1 MMKNLLRFLLL
12 LLLLGALCLGFQAIS
27 LVPGSNNSG
36 DSLAYAATSAGQ
48 AEKPS
53 EAVPHHGDPYARV
66 FLVLALLLIC
76 AMAGHFIA
84 RKLNQ
89 SAVLGELAVGILVG
103 ALFYQLSAPTVTILR
118 HSDQVAAATQKV
130 LEQNVGWQEATRL
143 TLAEAK
149 ISPEEKEQIQTVL
162 ASPQFPQ
169 YLLASRILHFFSSF
183 GVVLLLFMAGL
194 ESSLERLRRAG
205 KAVAGLGFA
214 EVSLTFVSC
223 YAVVWLLTPGGQSPT
238 LPLLVAGALSATSV
252 GISAR
257 SFQDMNKLGLPEA
270 QVVLGAAVLDD
281 ILSLI
286 ILAVVTGILTTG
298 AVALSTIALIVLK
311 ALLFFA
317 AVAWFGIKF
326 LQRDIALFAWLDQ
339 SHVKL
344 YFSFGL
350 LLILAWL
357 ADLMGLATIIGA
369 FAAGLILEDRYFQI
383 DVKSPEGEQSVESL
397 LAPLE
402 HLFAPLFFVLL
413 GFQVDVTTF
422 ADLKVLVLGL
432 ILTLVA
438 IFGKM
443 AATLILKKGYRKL
456 VVGFGLVPRGE
467 VTLIF
472 ASLGK
477 SMGVL
482 STSLYSVLI
491 IVVLLTTLITPPC
504 LTWALG
510 RSGETALT

>member
-1 MMKNLLRFLLL
+1 MMTRLPRFLLL
-12 LLLLGALCLGFQAIS
+12 FLLLGVLCLSFQAVS
-27 LVPGSNNSG
+27 PMPGSNLLG
-36 DSLAYAATSAGQ
+36 DLPAHASTPASHSDKSPEAAA
-48 AEKPS
+48 
-53 EAVPHHGDPYARV
+53 HHGDPYARV
-66 FLVLALLLIC
+66 FLVLALLLLC
-76 AMAGHFIA
+76 AVTGHWVA
-84 RKLNQ
+84 RKLKQ
-89 SAVLGELAVGILVG
+89 SGVLGELLVGILAG
-103 ALFYQLSAPTVTILR
+103 ALAYQLSGPVVTILR
-118 HSDQVAAATQKV
+118 HADQVAAATQKV
-130 LEQNVGWQEATRL
+130 MQQNVGAQEAIRL
-143 TLAEAK
+143 TLEEANL
-149 ISPEEKEQIQTVL
+149 SPEEKEQIHTVVSGPL
-162 ASPQFPQ
+162 FSQ
-169 YLLASRILHFFSSF
+169 YLLVTRILHFFSSF

-194 ESSLERLRRAG
+194 ESSLDQLRRAG
-205 KAVAGLGFA
+205 RAVAGLGLT
-214 EVSLTFVSC
+214 EVGLTFASC
-223 YAVVWLLTPGGQSPT
+223 YAVVWLLMPPGQSPT

-257 SFQDMNKLGLPEA
+257 SFQDMNRLGLPEA
-270 QVVLGAAVLDD
+270 QVVMGAAVLDD

-286 ILAVVTGILTTG
+286 ILAVVTAILTTG
-298 AVALSTIALIVLK
+298 AVALSAIALIVLK
-311 ALLFFA
+311 AVLFFA
-317 AVAWFGIKF
+317 AVAWFGVKF
-326 LQRDIALFAWLDQ
+326 LQKDIALFARLEQ

-369 FAAGLILEDRYFQI
+369 FAAGLILEDRYFQVE
-383 DVKSPEGEQSVESL
+383 VKSQEGKQSVESL

-422 ADLKVLVLGL
+422 AQPKVLVLGL
-432 ILTLVA
+432 LLTLVA
-438 IFGKM
+438 VFGKM
-443 AATLILKKGYRKL
+443 AATLILKKGYHKL

-482 STSLYSVLI
+482 STAHYSVLI

-510 RSGETALT
+510 RKEMSPL

>member
-1 MMKNLLRFLLL
+1 MMKSLPRVLLL
-12 LLLLGALCLGFQAIS
+12 FLLLGALCLGSQASS
-27 LVPGSNNSG
+27 LVPGSNNSMAHA
-36 DSLAYAATSAGQ
+36 STSATP

-53 EAVPHHGDPYARV
+53 DGAAHHGDPYARV

-76 AMAGHFIA
+76 AMAGHFVA

-89 SAVLGELAVGILVG
+89 SAVLGELIVGIVVG
-103 ALFYQLSAPTVTILR
+103 ALAYQLSGPTVTILR
-118 HSDQVAAATQKV
+118 HSDLVAAATQKV
-130 LEQNVGWQEATRL
+130 LQQNVGYQEAVRA

-149 ISPEEKEQIQTVL
+149 ISPEEKAQIQTVIG
-162 ASPQFPQ
+162 SPQFPQ
-169 YLLASRILHFFSSF
+169 YLLVTRIIHFFSSF

-194 ESSLERLRRAG
+194 ESSLDQLRRAG
-205 KAVAGLGFA
+205 RAVVGLGFA
-214 EVSLTFVSC
+214 EVGLTFFSC
-223 YAVVWLLTPGGQSPT
+223 YLVVWLLMPEGQSST

-257 SFQDMNKLGLPEA
+257 SFQDMNKLDLPEA

-286 ILAVVTGILTTG
+286 ILAVVTAILTTG
-298 AVALSTIALIVLK
+298 AVAMSVIALIVLK

-339 SHVKL
+339 RHVKL
-344 YFSFGL
+344 YFSFL
-350 LLILAWL
+350 LLLVLAWL

-369 FAAGLILEDRYFQI
+369 FAAGLILEDRFFQI
-383 DVKSPEGEQSVESL
+383 DVKSPEGGQTVESL
-397 LAPLE
+397 LTPLE

-432 ILTLVA
+432 ILTSVA

-443 AATLILKKGYRKL
+443 AATLILKKGYHKL
-456 VVGFGLVPRGE
+456 AVGFGLVPRGE

-482 STSLYSVLI
+482 NTSLYSVLI

-510 RSGETALT
+510 RRDRMALT